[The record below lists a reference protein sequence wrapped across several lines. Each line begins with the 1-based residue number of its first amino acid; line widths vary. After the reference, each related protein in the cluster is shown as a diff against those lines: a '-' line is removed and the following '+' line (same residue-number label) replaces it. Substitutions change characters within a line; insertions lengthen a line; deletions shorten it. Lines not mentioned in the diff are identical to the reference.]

1 MEKKREAD
9 VRDKKKNFFFGYVFI
24 IELFE
29 EAKNVSRERNTCSLS
44 PKSGDD
50 RQS

>member
-1 MEKKREAD
+1 MEKKWEAD
-9 VRDKKKNFFFGYVFI
+9 VRDEKKIFFGYVFI